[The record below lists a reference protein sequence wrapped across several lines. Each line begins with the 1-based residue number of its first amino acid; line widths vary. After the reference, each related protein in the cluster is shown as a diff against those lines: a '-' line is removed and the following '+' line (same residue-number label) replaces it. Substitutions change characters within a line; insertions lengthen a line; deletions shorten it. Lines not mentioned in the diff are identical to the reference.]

1 MVIGK
6 KLLVVFL
13 ATVSFGNIFGGQS
26 AHEQSHKYNTKIF
39 SKDEVGGK
47 HTEYNKFPKDSDLL
61 LDGPG
66 GKVNFQP
73 PSLADFPGMAAPVAA
88 QKVSSSLKAQAGP
101 RVLALD
107 FDLTFLNVH
116 CNGHPLTCKHVP
128 ILASDLPHYKQMLA
142 ELHKYF
148 GAVVIVSRGIA
159 SETEQFLRNSGLFG
173 PGLVKHVYGASDQA
187 ELNRSGTT
195 YWPARKVSFLV
206 ELMKVNNITNNTD
219 VYFYDDTPGNVTAAK
234 VEFPHSYVVDLS
246 RNGLSLLQDI
256 ATKMQGLA
264 PVVNQAQPAQSLINI
279 RPGYEV
285 PEDSENSAGP
295 GSHQEEVYAE
305 YEAPDDL

>member
-1 MVIGK
+1 M
-6 KLLVVFL
+6 
-13 ATVSFGNIFGGQS
+13 
-26 AHEQSHKYNTKIF
+26 HWDEQ
-39 SKDEVGGK
+39 
-47 HTEYNKFPKDSDLL
+47 
-61 LDGPG
+61 
-66 GKVNFQP
+66 
-73 PSLADFPGMAAPVAA
+73 
-88 QKVSSSLKAQAGP
+88 
-101 RVLALD
+101 
-107 FDLTFLNVH
+107 
-116 CNGHPLTCKHVP
+116 PLTCKDVP
-128 ILASDLPHYKQMLA
+128 ILASDLPQYKQMLA

-206 ELMKVNNITNNTD
+206 ELMKVNNVRNKTD

-295 GSHQEEVYAE
+295 GSHQEEIYPE
-305 YEAPDDL
+305 YEVPEDFF